1 VAEKKS
7 ILSRLFK
14 APAPAKSAAKP
25 APAKPAP
32 KAAAKSAPAK
42 TAPKPAAKPAPAKSA
57 VTPAPKSAAK
67 TAPAKPA
74 PKPAAKT
81 ASAKPAAKPTPK
93 PVVRTATLVPPKPSA
108 GKPGVNLG
116 APKMAP
122 SRPANRPQV
131 KPGPPLPPKGATQ
144 ASGASAGGPSR
155 PANRQASKPSAKS
168 PSSPATPAPVAR
180 VAPRQRPLSSGPRRI
195 ATNLY
200 SATGKRTIRELD
212 AREMRVLLRVD
223 FNVPLSDGKVV
234 DDSRIRAAVP
244 TIKALLEDG
253 ASIVIASHLGRPDGK
268 VVDGLR
274 LRPAAERLAHHL
286 QMMVPTTGDALGV
299 GTEDAVKRLRP
310 GELVLL
316 ENVRFHAGEEKNDP
330 AFAAKLASYADVFVN
345 DGFGAAHR
353 AHASTVGVAGILPS
367 YVGLLMESE
376 VEALSNLLD
385 KPSRPFAAIVGGGKV
400 SGKVAVLE
408 ALIQKVDLLILG
420 GGVANTF
427 LVASGRSV
435 GKSLY
440 ESKMVEHARRIL
452 KLAAERG
459 VKVLLPVDG
468 VVAKEVTR
476 GTEFKVVSTE
486 KLPASWH
493 MVDLG
498 PDSITAM
505 REALASVKTILWNG
519 PLGVFEI
526 PAFGTATRE
535 LAKLA
540 AEKAEAGATVVVG
553 GGDSIAA
560 LQQLNLAGKMTHIST
575 GGGASLEYLEG
586 RDLPGLAVIPTAGSP
601 FETMPILWESPKP
614 EKRPAPT
621 PKAPAKK
628 SE

>member
-1 VAEKKS
+1 
-7 ILSRLFK
+7 
-14 APAPAKSAAKP
+14 
-25 APAKPAP
+25 
-32 KAAAKSAPAK
+32 
-42 TAPKPAAKPAPAKSA
+42 
-57 VTPAPKSAAK
+57 
-67 TAPAKPA
+67 
-74 PKPAAKT
+74 
-81 ASAKPAAKPTPK
+81 
-93 PVVRTATLVPPKPSA
+93 
-108 GKPGVNLG
+108 
-116 APKMAP
+116 MAP

-155 PANRQASKPSAKS
+155 PANRQATKPSAKS

-195 ATNLY
+195 ATNIY

-505 REALASVKTILWNG
+505 REALAPVKTILWNG

-601 FETMPILWESPKP
+601 FETMPILWEAPKP
-614 EKRPAPT
+614 EKKPAPK